1 MTLIKNFFQKGNPR
15 TIKAK
20 KNIAASIGLRAIS
33 ILVSLQIVPITIN
46 YINPTQYGIWL
57 TLSSIVAW
65 ISYFDLG
72 FANGFR
78 NKFAEAKAIGDMK
91 MAKCY
96 VSTTYAILSI
106 LFSFIF
112 LIIFVVNRYLNWSS
126 ILNIDISYNEELK
139 IVFAI
144 LACFFCINI
153 VASIFTT
160 MLTADQRPALA
171 ALIQTCG
178 QVLAFVS
185 ILILTHTTEG
195 SLTKLAFI
203 FSGVPC
209 ILLVVIS
216 IITFSRKKYK
226 EIRPSISHVQFGLS
240 RNIIGLGSQF
250 FIIMI
255 SMLVIFQFI
264 NIMLSRIQGPEAVTQ
279 YNIAYKYFNVIN
291 MGISIILTPFWSAFT
306 EAYTQKDFAWMKS
319 TQHKLEKLSLICI
332 PIYTLMII
340 ISSTF
345 YKFWIGESIHIPL
358 SLTITMATYSF
369 AQSYGNIYMYL
380 INGIGKVRLQLII
393 YFTFAL
399 ISVPIMYICCKM
411 WGIEGI
417 LILPIIIFTTQS
429 IIGRIQ
435 LNKII
440 SNNAIGI
447 WDK

>member
-1 MTLIKNFFQKGNPR
+1 MKLIKDFFQKGNPR

-20 KNIAASIGLRAIS
+20 KNIAASIGLKAIS

-78 NKFAEAKAIGDMK
+78 NKFAEAKALGDIK

-106 LFSFIF
+106 LFSLIF
-112 LIIFVVNRYLNWSS
+112 LIIFIVNHYLNWSS
-126 ILNIDISYNEELK
+126 ILNIDTSYNEELQ

-171 ALIQTCG
+171 SLIQTSG
-178 QVLAFVS
+178 QVLAFIA

-195 SLTKLAFI
+195 SLTKLAFVY
-203 FSGVPC
+203 SGVPC
-209 ILLVVIS
+209 LLLVIIS

-226 EIRPSISHVQFGLS
+226 EIRPSISHVQFSLS

-264 NIMLSRIQGPEAVTQ
+264 NIMLSRIQGPEAVAQ
-279 YNIAYKYFNVIN
+279 YNIAYKYFNVVH
-291 MGISIILTPFWSAFT
+291 MGITIILTPFWSAFT
-306 EAYTQKDFAWMKS
+306 DAYTQKDFPWMKS
-319 TQHKLEKLSLICI
+319 TQHKLEKLSLACI
-332 PIYTLMII
+332 PVYAFMALLSPTL
-340 ISSTF
+340 
-345 YKFWIGESIHIPL
+345 YQFWIGDSIHIPL
-358 SLTITMATYSF
+358 SLTFTMAVYSF
-369 AQSYGNIYMYL
+369 VQTNGAIYMYL
-380 INGIGKVRLQLII
+380 INGIGKVRLQLTI
-393 YFTFAL
+393 YLAFAL
-399 ISVPIMYICCKM
+399 ISVPVMYICCKI

-417 LILPIIIFTTQS
+417 LILPIIIFITQS
-429 IIGRIQ
+429 ISGRIQ
-435 LNKII
+435 LKKII
-440 SNNAIGI
+440 TNNAIGI
-447 WDK
+447 WNK

>member
-20 KNIAASIGLRAIS
+20 KNIAASIGLKAIS

-106 LFSFIF
+106 LFSFVF
-112 LIIFVVNRYLNWSS
+112 LIVFVVNRYLNWSS
-126 ILNIDISYNEELK
+126 ILNIDVSYNEELQ

-171 ALIQTCG
+171 ALIQTSG
-178 QVLAFVS
+178 QVLAFIS

-226 EIRPSISHVQFGLS
+226 EIRPSISHVQFVLS

-279 YNIAYKYFNVIN
+279 YNIVYKYFNVIH
-291 MGISIILTPFWSAFT
+291 MGITIILTPFWSAFT
-306 EAYTQKDFAWMKS
+306 DAYTQKDFIWMKS
-319 TQHKLEKLSLICI
+319 TQHKLEKLSLACI
-332 PIYTLMII
+332 PVYVFMVLL
-340 ISSTF
+340 SSTL
-345 YKFWIGESIHIPL
+345 YQFWIGDSIHIPL
-358 SLTITMATYSF
+358 SLTITMAIYSF
-369 AQSYGNIYMYL
+369 VQTNGAIYMYL
-380 INGIGKVRLQLII
+380 INGIGKVRLQLSI
-393 YFTFAL
+393 YLVFAL
-399 ISVPIMYICCKM
+399 ISVPIMYICCKR

-417 LILPIIIFTTQS
+417 LILPIIIFITQS

-435 LNKII
+435 LKKII
-440 SNNAIGI
+440 TNNAIGI
-447 WDK
+447 WNK